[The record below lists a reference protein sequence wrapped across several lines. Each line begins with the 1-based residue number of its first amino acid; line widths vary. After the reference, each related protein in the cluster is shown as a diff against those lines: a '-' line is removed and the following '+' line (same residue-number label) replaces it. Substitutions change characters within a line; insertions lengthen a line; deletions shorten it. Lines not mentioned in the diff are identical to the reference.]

1 MNVFIHLP
9 IDEHLNY
16 FQFGALGRYKKSCVN
31 TFCTHVKS
39 LCGHFSWVN
48 AWKQSGWITW
58 QVYASLFKGTVLLFQ
73 SSCVILHAH
82 RQCMRVPVA
91 SYSEQHLM
99 WCHFNFSHFNRY
111 GDIPLWFFFF
121 FFFFFYGCTCSI
133 WKFPGW
139 GQIGATAAGLHY
151 RCSNARSLT
160 H

>member
-121 FFFFFYGCTCSI
+121 FSFMAAPAAYGSSQAGVKLELQLPAYTT
-133 WKFPGW
+133 
-139 GQIGATAAGLHY
+139 GAAMPDP
-151 RCSNARSLT
+151 
-160 H
+160 